1 MQKQSEALRKSRES
15 LRFLFHPRRLW
26 QPGHRDLLP
35 NGCER
40 SADPGVERQ
49 AVAPRD
55 TMTPLSPRGSEER
68 SQSCSKRW
76 STSRLKNRGSG
87 VPSPA
92 ARALHEKILW
102 TR

>member
-1 MQKQSEALRKSRES
+1 MQKQFEALRKRRES

-49 AVAPRD
+49 EAALRD
-55 TMTPLSPRGSEER
+55 TMTPLLLRGSEER
-68 SQSCSKRW
+68 SQSCNKRW
-76 STSRLKNRGSG
+76 STSRPKNRGLG

-92 ARALHEKILW
+92 ARALHGKTLW